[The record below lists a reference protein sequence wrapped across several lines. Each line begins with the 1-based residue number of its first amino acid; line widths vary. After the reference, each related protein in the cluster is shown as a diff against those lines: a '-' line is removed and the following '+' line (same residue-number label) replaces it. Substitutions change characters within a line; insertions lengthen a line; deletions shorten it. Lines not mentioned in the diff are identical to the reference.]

1 MNRLVQHKAI
11 NVNST
16 ESNKNTNI
24 RNGLTVV
31 LAYLLYF
38 YIPKLVTRHKLPTW
52 FGFCWGFFLF
62 IQQADITG
70 HNNKKIRKGN
80 VACLIMP
87 SIEG

>member
-38 YIPKLVTRHKLPTW
+38 YIPKLVTRQTTYMVWVLL
-52 FGFCWGFFLF
+52 GFFWLVLWCGF
-62 IQQADITG
+62 FSFYSTG
-70 HNNKKIRKGN
+70 RHYWT
-80 VACLIMP
+80 
-87 SIEG
+87 